1 MTALDK
7 KDLHVHTPFCPHRHT
22 DAPLEAY
29 LAAAERA
36 GMAEVA
42 FTEHAPLPIPLE
54 RTQYGENPN
63 LSADGVDAYFAGM
76 QAFREHYTGPV
87 RMRIGLEVEYFEGC
101 EEKTGRI
108 LEAYGPRMEDGL
120 ISVHNLLVDGC
131 YLNLDYRHNIIAA
144 VKAVGARKL
153 GEIYYRTLIRSVTAD
168 LGPWR
173 PRRVGHPTLLGRCGR
188 LFPEFYDNL
197 PVMEEFILVV
207 KEQECALE
215 LNTSG
220 VLYPDDCGQIYGE
233 ALLPLI
239 QKHRVPVSLGSDA
252 HEPERIGG
260 GFDLPVIQEN
270 LKTLLPV
277 WEA

>member
-1 MTALDK
+1 MPAS
-7 KDLHVHTPFCPHRHT
+7 PHGC
-22 DAPLEAY
+22 
-29 LAAAERA
+29 AAGGLSGRGGEGRN
-36 GMAEVA
+36 GGGSVYG
-42 FTEHAPLPIPLE
+42 HAPLPIPLE
-54 RTQYGENPN
+54 RTQYEENPN

-101 EEKTGRI
+101 EEETARS
-108 LEAYGPRMEDGL
+108 LDLYGPRMEDGL

-173 PRRVGHPTLLGRCGR
+173 PRHVGHPTLLGRCGR

-239 QKHRVPVSLGSDA
+239 QSTGCRSPWALMPMSRSESAAGLTC
-252 HEPERIGG
+252 R
-260 GFDLPVIQEN
+260 
-270 LKTLLPV
+270 
-277 WEA
+277 

>member
-1 MTALDK
+1 MIALNQ
-7 KDLHVHTPFCPHRHT
+7 KDLHVHSPFCPHRAS
-22 DAPLEAY
+22 DAPLEEY
-29 LAAAERA
+29 LTAAEKQ
-36 GMAEVA
+36 GIVELGFAEHGP
-42 FTEHAPLPIPLE
+42 FPAPLSL
-54 RTQYGENPN
+54 TQYTKHPTLTDEEVE
-63 LSADGVDAYFAGM
+63 LY
-76 QAFREHYTGPV
+76 FREMYALRETYTGPV
-87 RMRIGLEVEYFEGC
+87 KITIGLEVDFLEGFE
-101 EEKTGRI
+101 EETARS
-108 LEAYGPRMEDGL
+108 LDLYGPRMEDGL
-120 ISVHNLLVDGC
+120 LSVHKLLVDGC

-153 GEIYYRTLIRSVTAD
+153 GEIYCRTLIRSVTAD